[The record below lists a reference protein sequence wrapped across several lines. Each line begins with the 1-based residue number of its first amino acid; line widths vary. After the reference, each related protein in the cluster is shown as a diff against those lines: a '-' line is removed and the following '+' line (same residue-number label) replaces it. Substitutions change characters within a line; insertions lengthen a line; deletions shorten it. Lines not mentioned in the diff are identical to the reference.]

1 MTDAEILALAP
12 LRRGGQCGYWR
23 PAPRSFGVRVY
34 RRRIYGLVASGL
46 LAWGNRSRSFVV
58 RGPP

>member
-1 MTDAEILALAP
+1 MSDAEILALAP

-23 PAPRSFGVRVY
+23 PAPRSGG
-34 RRRIYGLVASGL
+34 RRIHRAKIYRLVAEGR

-58 RGPP
+58 RA